1 MRAMLPVNPAHVD
14 DGLRRKQFQLLAVG
28 SEGLS
33 KVVGGRE
40 SVVFRR
46 CVCYTLG
53 AGQTE

>member
-28 SEGLS
+28 SDGLS

-40 SVVFRR
+40 PVVFRR